1 MKCICYLRQSS
12 GENDPNDSL
21 SIQVQEEECRKLAI
35 SKGYEII
42 KVIPEPNCSGRLY
55 PSGYESL
62 AAIDTVYQKFVKETG
77 KKNFRKGLGEIM
89 NRLDEIDCIVVID
102 ITRLF
107 RPLTGSF
114 LENLVLQKLV
124 DHNVKVLSVKEGIL
138 DFSSFQTQLVN
149 SLTSSINSS
158 QLTLQREK
166 SKAGLRKLK
175 ESGEWNSQCSSSFGY
190 RGTGRKREVEIVPNR
205 AEAVKLIYKL
215 FLEGKRYF
223 TIARAVAPLLEDDP
237 KSQVL
242 YKPHMLRILRNP
254 IYCGYYALDD
264 GSLIKSK
271 TMEGKELISYAD
283 WQKVQEMLDSHKT
296 MNTGARKNFLPLS
309 GKFECG
315 YCGSKINAVTTNRTN
330 VHMRCIKHWF
340 RNRESCRCG
349 ITWKTIEAGGAGLLD
364 ALYPLSMIWLLGRI
378 QTNDE
383 ASASAAEKIQ
393 TQIYNVD
400 KKISQLQTMWLE
412 DSIAPEAFKSSMK
425 MLNDKRKE
433 LSKQLESIRQNAE
446 LESSSIGELQ
456 TMLKKCFAHTM
467 TEGEC
472 ELALRSTIEKV
483 IIFRDKVEVMLT
495 TGDKFELPVKKI
507 TKSKEL
513 PLPWIDVEEKN
524 DKPHYRICYSFKRLS
539 PELKKKMKTI
549 CSFPELRLDI
559 CLG

>member
-1 MKCICYLRQSS
+1 MNCICYLRQSS

-21 SIQVQEEECRKLAI
+21 SIQVQEEECQKFAI

-42 KVIPEPNCSGRLY
+42 KTIAEPNCSGRLY
-55 PSGYESL
+55 PTGYEAL
-62 AAIDTVYQKFVKETG
+62 AAIDTVYQKFVNETG
-77 KKNFRKGLGEIM
+77 KKNFRKGLGEILK
-89 NRLDEIDCIVVID
+89 RLDEIDCIVVID

-124 DHNVKVLSVKEGIL
+124 EHNVKVLSVKEGLL

-190 RGTGRKREVEIVPNR
+190 KGTGRKREVEIVPNR
-205 AEAVKLIYKL
+205 AEAVKLIFKL

-223 TIARAVAPLLEDDP
+223 TIARTVAPLLENDP
-237 KSQVL
+237 KSKVL
-242 YKPHMLRILRNP
+242 YKPHFLRILRNP
-254 IYCGYYALDD
+254 IYCGYYALND

-296 MNTGARKNFLPLS
+296 MATGARKNFLPLS

-315 YCGSKINAVTTNRTN
+315 YCGSKINAITTNKTN
-330 VHMRCIKHWF
+330 VHMRCAAHWF
-340 RNRESCRCG
+340 KNKPSCKCG
-349 ITWKTIEAGGAGLLD
+349 VTWKTLEAGGVGLLD
-364 ALYPLSMIWLLGRI
+364 ALYPLSIVWLLGRI

-383 ASASAAEKIQ
+383 ASAEAAEKIQ

-400 KKISQLQTMWLE
+400 KKISQLQTMWLD
-412 DSIAPEAFKSSMK
+412 DSIAPDTFKSSMK
-425 MLNDKRKE
+425 MLNDKKKD
-433 LSKQLESIRQNAE
+433 LAKQLENLRQNAE
-446 LESSSIGELQ
+446 LENSSIGELQ
-456 TMLKKCFAHTM
+456 TMLQKCFAHTM
-467 TEGEC
+467 SEGEC

-483 IIFRDKVEVMLT
+483 VIFHEKVKVILDEAHS
-495 TGDKFELPVKKI
+495 FELPVKRI
-507 TKSKEL
+507 IKSKEL
-513 PLPWIDVEEKN
+513 PMPWVDFKEK
-524 DKPHYRICYSFKRLS
+524 DGKPYYVICYSYKRMS
-539 PELKKKMKTI
+539 PELRKRMKKI